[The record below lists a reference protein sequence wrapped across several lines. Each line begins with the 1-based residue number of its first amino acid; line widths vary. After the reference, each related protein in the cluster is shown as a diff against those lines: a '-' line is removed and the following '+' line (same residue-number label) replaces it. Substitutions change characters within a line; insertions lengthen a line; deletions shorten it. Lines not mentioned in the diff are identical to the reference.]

1 MGALVNMGVPNNPAS
16 APLRHPLRRPL
27 NRPYLAYIW
36 GFLPLGCRSVEQN
49 GKVLYSR
56 RQGILEECR
65 IDSAP
70 SRFLADL
77 QAKHGVPKGTFGS
90 APPTRME
97 IRS

>member
-16 APLRHPLRRPL
+16 APPFGAPL
-27 NRPYLAYIW
+27 NRPYLAYLW

-49 GKVLYSR
+49 GKVLYSKL
-56 RQGILEECR
+56 QEILEECR

-77 QAKHGVPKGTFGS
+77 QEKPGVPKGTFGS

>member
-1 MGALVNMGVPNNPAS
+1 M
-16 APLRHPLRRPL
+16 
-27 NRPYLAYIW
+27 
-36 GFLPLGCRSVEQN
+36 GCRSVEQN

-56 RQGILEECR
+56 RQKIIEDVGLIR
-65 IDSAP
+65 HPPD
-70 SRFLADL
+70 FLADL

>member
-1 MGALVNMGVPNNPAS
+1 MSNKTEKF
-16 APLRHPLRRPL
+16 
-27 NRPYLAYIW
+27 YIADAK
-36 GFLPLGCRSVEQN
+36 E
-49 GKVLYSR
+49 
-56 RQGILEECR
+56 ILEECR

>member
-16 APLRHPLRRPL
+16 APPSAPPKSSLFGLIYGVFSPWGAEVS
-27 NRPYLAYIW
+27 NKTEKFYIADAK
-36 GFLPLGCRSVEQN
+36 E
-49 GKVLYSR
+49 
-56 RQGILEECR
+56 ILEECR

-77 QAKHGVPKGTFGS
+77 QAKHGVPKRTFGS

-97 IRS
+97 IKS